1 LKQSANQASG
11 AQQMVPF
18 LPKSTTDWI
27 DFSLLPDYD
36 QVSKYFY
43 LKVFTG
49 ATTPDGITFQGFS
62 PRPPQ
67 LN

>member
-1 LKQSANQASG
+1 MAAIPSEIR
-11 AQQMVPF
+11 
-18 LPKSTTDWI
+18 DWL

-43 LKVFTG
+43 ITVYAGNTTADGLSLKIF
-49 ATTPDGITFQGFS
+49 A
-62 PRPPQ
+62 PRPPG